1 MPRFGSMLPQLFFDI
16 HTMDRFFMFIATGA
30 YSGYLPKAPGTWGS
44 AVGVLLWLVLGRMA
58 LLPFLAVVGM
68 LFIVGIFSAGAA
80 EKIVDR
86 GDPGLVVIDE
96 IVGQLIALTAV
107 PAHPVTILAGFAL
120 FRFFDILK
128 PFPVG
133 WLDRHIHGGLGI
145 MLDDVVA
152 GLYALLV
159 LQLSIWLYGMLA

>member
-1 MPRFGSMLPQLFFDI
+1 
-16 HTMDRFFMFIATGA
+16 MFIATGA

-44 AVGVLLWLVLGRMA
+44 AVGVLLWLLLSRLQPVAYGSVLGI
-58 LLPFLAVVGM
+58 
-68 LFIVGIFSAGAA
+68 LFIVGVFSAGAA

-96 IVGQLIALTAV
+96 IVGQLLALSLAPSHPAAV
-107 PAHPVTILAGFAL
+107 VAGFVL
-120 FRFFDILK
+120 FRLFDILK

-133 WLDRHIHGGLGI
+133 WIDTHLHGGLGI

-152 GLYALLV
+152 GLYALAV
-159 LQLSIWLYGMLA
+159 LQLGLWLIKIL